1 MDSAK
6 SESRSAP
13 ESAPKKGRRQLPVLA
28 PEEIIYDAQ
37 GTAREHKSSL
47 GKDGRRKKPQPADV
61 SGRFN
66 TIQRVTFT
74 TMLVVLA
81 VLPFI
86 RVGGKPAL
94 LLDIPARQFTVL
106 TASFGPQDSYLAFFV
121 LTAGAFLL
129 ALSTSLYGR
138 AFCGFACPQT
148 VFLDGLYRPIERLFE
163 GGREARIRLD
173 RAPMGLEKA
182 LRKGGKHAAFLIAS
196 TVLAHSLVFLFVP
209 IERSLSM
216 MSAGPAA
223 EPVVFAW
230 VLALTGLAYFN
241 FGFFREQFCLA
252 LCPYG
257 RLQAALVDD
266 DARVISY
273 DVNRGEPRGK
283 VGTTK
288 GDCVDCGRCVV
299 VCPTGIDI
307 RNGLQLDCVACT
319 ACIDACDQVMDK
331 LHRPRGLVR
340 FEAGRAL
347 KGEKRRFWRPR
358 LTVYVVLG
366 LMGVVASTLAFSSRR
381 EVQVSVLRKKGPPY
395 VLEGATARNT
405 FVVHFVNKTSDAKEL
420 TLCATK
426 TPEGMETTL
435 PVTTSLGPRE
445 ARESIAVFTGIAGR
459 GNAHMELTVY
469 AGAECAGEPIE
480 IVKTEFIGP

>member
-1 MDSAK
+1 MEASVK
-6 SESRSAP
+6 SETPDPSP
-13 ESAPKKGRRQLPVLA
+13 GPKKGKRQLPVLSA
-28 PEEIIYDAQ
+28 EETIFDAQ
-37 GTAREHKSSL
+37 GTAREHKSSM
-47 GKDGRRKKPQPADV
+47 GTDGRRKKPQPADV
-61 SGRFN
+61 SGRFH
-66 TIQRVTFT
+66 TIRRVMFT
-74 TMLVVLA
+74 VMLLVLA
-81 VLPFI
+81 ALPFI

-106 TASFGPQDSYLAFFV
+106 TASFGPQDSYLAFFL
-121 LTAGAFLL
+121 LTGGAFLL

-163 GGREARIRLD
+163 GPREARIRRD
-173 RAPMGLEKA
+173 KGPMNADKL
-182 LRKGGKHAAFLIAS
+182 LRKAGKHAAFLVAS

-209 IERSLSM
+209 VERSLTM
-216 MSAGPAA
+216 MSAGPSA
-223 EPVVFAW
+223 EPVVFTW
-230 VLALTGLAYFN
+230 VVALTGLAYFN

-252 LCPYG
+252 MCPYG

-331 LHRPRGLVR
+331 LGRPRGLVR
-340 FEAGRAL
+340 FEAGRVL
-347 KGEKRRFWRPR
+347 KGGKRRFWRPR
-358 LTVYVVLG
+358 LAVYAVLG
-366 LMGVVASTLAFSSRR
+366 AMGLVGSTLAFASRR

-395 VLEGATARNT
+395 VLEGDTARNT
-405 FVVHFVNKTSDAKEL
+405 FVVHFVNKTSDAQDL
-420 TLCATK
+420 TICATK

-435 PVTTSLGPRE
+435 PLSMSLGPRE
-445 ARESIAVFTGIAGR
+445 AREAIAVFTGVAGR

-469 AGAECAGEPIE
+469 PGAECGGDPLET
-480 IVKTEFIGP
+480 VKTEFIGP